1 MFTVSSRKVFYLQQ
15 PYPMIPPISEL
26 TVTNLMNLQELTNGS
41 QTSSKSL
48 PEGKEKKRSYI
59 FFTSLVKA
67 GECKSSP
74 EGVPGFGLLRQL
86 SRHAA
91 LHLLA
96 H

>member
-48 PEGKEKKRSYI
+48 PEGKKKKKELRFLYFLS
-59 FFTSLVKA
+59 
-67 GECKSSP
+67 KSR
-74 EGVPGFGLLRQL
+74 GMQK
-86 SRHAA
+86 
-91 LHLLA
+91 
-96 H
+96 